1 MTANLRRCG
10 FRRPELNFAMK
21 LNVLKTVLV
30 AALLLAGC
38 ATHRVDWNA
47 RVGNY
52 TFDQAVTEYG
62 PPDKQAHLSDGKLVA
77 EWVSRHSSG
86 SVAVGTGFYG
96 YPGGV
101 GIVQSSPN
109 YYESILRL
117 TFNTNNVLTAWTK
130 K

>member
-1 MTANLRRCG
+1 
-10 FRRPELNFAMK
+10 MK
-21 LNVLKTVLV
+21 KHL
-30 AALLLAGC
+30 ASALLLAIMAILLSGC
-38 ATHRVDWNA
+38 ATHRIDWNA

-52 TFDQAVTEYG
+52 TFDQAVLEFG

-77 EWVSRHSSG
+77 EWISRYYNSS

-101 GIVQSSPN
+101 GFVQTTPIYS
-109 YYESILRL
+109 ERKMQLI
-117 TFNTNNVLTAWTK
+117 FATNDVLAAWSK